1 MEEYLKRLTVKSG
14 IYTIPEE
21 QFKKLL
27 TNYTEMKNMI
37 AKCVEIKKQ
46 YDILNANKDHVES
59 QYLVIFQL
67 QEKLKSVQ
75 QENAKLEQETRK
87 AISVAQNAIDEL
99 KLARAKK

>member
-1 MEEYLKRLTVKSG
+1 
-14 IYTIPEE
+14 
-21 QFKKLL
+21 
-27 TNYTEMKNMI
+27 MKNMI